1 MQIKTMLNYCPDGC
15 PYLDIRCKGGD
26 SVYADEEVAMT
37 TPVIVTCEHLKIC
50 AIRLQAMQDMQ
61 KEMEEAME
69 GGEDAQQPDDGDAQ
83 SQAR

>member
-1 MQIKTMLNYCPDGC
+1 
-15 PYLDIRCKGGD
+15 
-26 SVYADEEVAMT
+26 MT